1 MRIYLDAC
9 AINRLTD
16 DQLQARILTE
26 AEAVEQVLDLVS
38 TGRGRWIAS
47 SALRDELERN
57 PNETKRAVSLA
68 LLDFASEFV
77 EPGEATFQRASV
89 IAADGFG
96 SFDAL
101 HLALAEEAQVEYL
114 LTVDDRFIACAV
126 RTRNNLLPTVLNP
139 IDLLKR
145 RVQWRLQPEST
156 R

>member
-77 EPGEATFQRASV
+77 EPGEATFQRAS
-89 IAADGFG
+89 A
-96 SFDAL
+96 SPRMAL
-101 HLALAEEAQVEYL
+101 VPSMRYIS
-114 LTVDDRFIACAV
+114 RS
-126 RTRNNLLPTVLNP
+126 P
-139 IDLLKR
+139 KR
-145 RVQWRLQPEST
+145 HRWSIC
-156 R
+156 